1 MPFYRPKSFATLLLI
16 GFVVALAP
24 LVLALLNAEWALGQ
38 LSRQGASA
46 VYRSVGATQG
56 SRILMEKII
65 ALERRARQF
74 EVLGDPNLLE
84 EAALTH
90 AEIQQTLAQLLSL
103 PLEEPQKN
111 KLADLQRGEEEL
123 FTALRSSAKG
133 SEEQKAALLRFT
145 PLSELATSI
154 HNESRDLIFREVE
167 AMRLATAAAQKNL
180 LWQGAALV
188 PLTLVVLAF
197 FVPLLSKPVRQID
210 QAIHRLGAGD
220 FESEVRVQGP
230 ADLQFLGARLDWLR
244 NQLADAERTKDKFVA
259 QVSHELKTPLA
270 SIREGAELLAEGVA
284 GALTPQQQEISAI
297 LCKSSLQL
305 QKLIENLLSFSKSQ
319 ASISPIYLDELP
331 LAELVEEVLAD
342 HQAVLL
348 KKSVRVK
355 RQLEPLVCRGDRER
369 LRTVVDNLV
378 SNAAKYTP
386 QGGLLLVRLKGE
398 ADQVV
403 LEVTDTGPGV
413 PVGERTQIFEP
424 FFQGSRSA
432 AGPVKGTGLG
442 LSIAREFVAAHGG
455 TIELV
460 DGERRGARFRVTLP
474 QSVVKGMS

>member
-1 MPFYRPKSFATLLLI
+1 
-16 GFVVALAP
+16 
-24 LVLALLNAEWALGQ
+24 
-38 LSRQGASA
+38 
-46 VYRSVGATQG
+46 
-56 SRILMEKII
+56 
-65 ALERRARQF
+65 
-74 EVLGDPNLLE
+74 
-84 EAALTH
+84 
-90 AEIQQTLAQLLSL
+90 
-103 PLEEPQKN
+103 
-111 KLADLQRGEEEL
+111 
-123 FTALRSSAKG
+123 
-133 SEEQKAALLRFT
+133 
-145 PLSELATSI
+145 
-154 HNESRDLIFREVE
+154 
-167 AMRLATAAAQKNL
+167 MRLATAEAQKNL
-180 LWQGAALV
+180 FWQGAGLV

-197 FVPLLSKPVRQID
+197 FVPLISKPVRQID

-244 NQLADAERTKDKFVA
+244 NQLADAERTKDNFVA

-284 GALTPQQQEISAI
+284 GPLNPQQQEISAI

-319 ASISPIYLDELP
+319 ASISPIYLIDLP

-348 KKSVRVK
+348 KKGVRVK
-355 RQLEPLVCRGDRER
+355 RQLESLVCRGDRDR
-369 LRTVVDNLV
+369 LRTVVDNLI

-386 QGGLLLVRLKGE
+386 QGGLLQVRLKGD

-403 LEVTDTGPGV
+403 LEVADTGPGV
-413 PVGERTQIFEP
+413 PAEERTQIFEP
-424 FFQGSRSA
+424 FFQGSRPA

-442 LSIAREFVAAHGG
+442 LSIAREFVFAHGG

-460 DGERRGARFRVTLP
+460 VGEKRGARFRVTLP
-474 QSVVKGMS
+474 QSAVKDIS